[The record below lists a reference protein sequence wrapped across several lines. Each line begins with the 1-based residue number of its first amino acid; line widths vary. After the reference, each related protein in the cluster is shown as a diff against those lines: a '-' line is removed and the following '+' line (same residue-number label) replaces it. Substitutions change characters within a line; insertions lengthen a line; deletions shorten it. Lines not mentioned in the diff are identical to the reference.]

1 MTITLHWWM
10 LPIALACIGLYFLT
24 RPQKGWADIMDGFIG
39 LALLFGALLFT
50 AGHYL

>member
-10 LPIALACIGLYFLT
+10 IPLFLACAGVYFLT
-24 RPQKGWADIMDGFIG
+24 RPQRNWGDIVHGLIG
-39 LALLFGALLFT
+39 MALLFGALLFT